1 MQLILNFTNI
11 VDAPMCVVRLCD
23 QVLYKGLVEPQLRFD
38 WPMVSDQVTLTISHT
53 DKLPQDT
60 VVENGRIVRDRSFEL
75 ASIVIDGYDL
85 EELKWNSRFT
95 AVDGSVYESCLFFG
109 PNGDFKIAFELPI
122 LKWILR
128 CRHQND
134 PSQIWEQDYNYYM
147 QACQILQQISKK

>member
-1 MQLILNFTNI
+1 MQLILNFENI
-11 VDAPMCVVRLCD
+11 IDAPRCAVRVCD
-23 QVLYKGLVEPQLRFD
+23 QALYEGSVEPQLIFD
-38 WPMVSDQVTLTISHT
+38 LSMVSDRGTLTISHI

-60 VVENGRIVRDRSFEL
+60 LMENGRIVRDRSFEL

-95 AVDGSVYESCLFFG
+95 AVDGAVYESCLFFG
-109 PNGDFKIAFELPI
+109 PNGDFKIEFELPI
-122 LKWILR
+122 LKWILK

-134 PSQIWEQDYNYYM
+134 PCQVWEQDYNYYM